1 MKTWQRR
8 FTAEGLNLE
17 RLIRQA
23 GEKGIALS
31 GIRRLGS
38 RKLRG
43 QVDEADAA
51 ALQMLA
57 EKGGWGFTLGMRL
70 GLGRLADGLRRR
82 IPLAVMCVLVLAAVI
97 CASRMMWQVSIQGA
111 GVYEADLRA
120 YLDEVGIRPV
130 RWKSGVDPAALRDAL
145 EWRYPDVA
153 WVEVGWRGMTLQVNV
168 VTGTAVGDTIDLS
181 GQGDVVAARD
191 GVISSVVTVAGTPMV
206 KRGDVVRRGQVL
218 ISGEER
224 TLGEAVRPV
233 SARGVVMARVWDG
246 ASVRMSVSE
255 QATVYTGRT
264 QQAQTVRLPWF
275 NLSPMEDSG
284 FEQQDI
290 SVREMPL
297 GGLFWPTVIRT
308 ETRMEAAIRRQGR
321 DLEAVKAEAGVAAMR
336 LLRQKIGLDDDL
348 VDKWVDYS
356 MIDDEELVAVAIGE
370 RMIDIAQPQKR
381 RAP

>member
-43 QVDEADAA
+43 QVDEADAV

-284 FEQQDI
+284 FEQQDV

-370 RMIDIAQPQKR
+370 RVIDIAQTQKR

>member
-168 VTGTAVGDTIDLS
+168 ITGTAVGDTIDLS

-284 FEQQDI
+284 FEQQDV

-370 RMIDIAQPQKR
+370 RVIDIAQTQKR